1 MNKNIIYTFGLF
13 LAALCIFSCEPN
25 KELYP
30 LPYDDRPTS
39 SYLRVYKI
47 TSNVW
52 DLDNLNASGFEAVY
66 ESVDKNFGADLDRAE
81 FFATYRSGASSFITQ
96 EILIKTLTANEMG
109 FAKVAEPTVSDYLRS
124 APIRI
129 TANEVVAKL
138 STLTNDPDGIQGG
151 PTDPK
156 CNGIFPKVCPAIAFP
171 GALAAGDRI
180 IIRIKIYDKQGR
192 GFTVNNPQITASPS
206 LGNTN
211 EANITANLTG
221 GQFYNSPMLYT
232 MLVRRTTTT
241 GNPNA
246 YTGTYRMT
254 QVGRWAPDL
263 ATTPNNRQIMRT
275 YPQAWMRP
283 FLFGNSA
290 TDSTQTVTLS
300 LVPNGMPSQ
309 RQLTCKYRGQDI
321 TMIINLEAEVAGV
334 TGAGFSGTPTPAALV
349 TMQTA
354 ALPSTPT
361 APGGL
366 GFPAGTTNANLGAVF
381 VSLAN
386 TGVNCTSGRSFYQM
400 TAGAAVVVA
409 GDAGAFVGDILMPPG
424 IPRRTFP
431 NRGYYRTDRDGQTVG
446 DVFTI
451 SVDDDVDEYGRRNG
465 YCNWY
470 TRAYLTLTKL

>member
-1 MNKNIIYTFGLF
+1 MNKKILYTFGVF
-13 LAALCIFSCEPN
+13 LSAACIFSCEPN

-30 LPYDDRPTS
+30 LPYDDRPSS

-66 ESVDKNFGADLDRAE
+66 ESVDKNFGADLDKAE
-81 FFATYRSGASSFITQ
+81 FFVTHRSGSTGLITR
-96 EILIKTLTANEMG
+96 EILVKTLTAAEMG

-124 APIRI
+124 APIKI
-129 TANEVVAKL
+129 TANEVLAVL
-138 STLTNDPDGIQGG
+138 STLTTDPDGVPNG
-151 PTDPK
+151 TT
-156 CNGIFPKVCPAIAFP
+156 CNGIFPKVCPAVAFP
-171 GALAAGDRI
+171 GAFAAGDRV

-192 GFTVNNPQITASPS
+192 AFTVNNPQITASPS

-211 EANITANLTG
+211 EANITSNLTG

-232 MLVRRTTTT
+232 MIVRQTTTT

-246 YTGTYRMT
+246 YTGTYRMA

-263 ATTPNNRQIMRT
+263 ATNANNLQIMRT

-283 FLFGNSA
+283 YLFGNST

-300 LVPNGMPSQ
+300 LVPNGLPSQ

-321 TMIINLEAEVAGV
+321 TMIINLESEVLGV
-334 TGAGFSGTPTPAALV
+334 TGAGYGTGAAIT
-349 TMQTA
+349 TMTA
-354 ALPSTPT
+354 PVLPSTPT

-366 GFPAGTTNANLGAVF
+366 GFPAGTTNANLGSVF

-400 TAGAAVVVA
+400 TAGAAIIT
-409 GDAGAFVGDILMPPG
+409 AGAPGTFTGDILMPPG
-424 IPRRTFP
+424 IPRRAFP
-431 NRGYYRTDRDGQTVG
+431 NRGHYRIDRDGLTPG

-470 TRAYLTLTKL
+470 TRVYLSLTKL